1 MLIPT
6 YVGTKHLADL
16 SAVALAKAEGALSI
30 WATGRDLP
38 DRLYIVRCVMLDKT
52 LGAAESFNDSL
63 R

>member
-38 DRLYIVRCVMLDKT
+38 DRLYIVR
-52 LGAAESFNDSL
+52 
-63 R
+63 